1 MDGPLEQI
9 FTWLSRNISM
19 KVTYGP
25 DGWPVGLKTGQLYN
39 RDDDKPIYCA
49 KNNDTPRQ
57 ICKSFGQN
65 LSQFLKV
72 NRRFYGILS
81 PSSRFRTNTLVVL
94 PSKRTTPKKKRRR
107 TDSSYSCYKT
117 QDFDTIVKIAK
128 RFHCRPDLIVSLNK
142 KTIKDLHSHYFFKK
156 PTTLKVPKTLQI
168 KMENRRI
175 ENRRTRQGDA
185 FQAEVETHS
194 PFDMNKYRRSRHSI
208 LGKPMKWKSWNE
220 IWRVHIFLTER
231 AHLSRSDST
240 PRNPPPHICILLSPT
255 TWNKARAKCFD
266 NLKTHWLIERK
277 KCQKKHPTRKKLPYK

>member
-1 MDGPLEQI
+1 MK
-9 FTWLSRNISM
+9 

-65 LSQFLKV
+65 LTQFLKV

-107 TDSSYSCYKT
+107 TDSSYACYKT
-117 QDFDTIVKIAK
+117 QQFDTIVNIAK

-142 KTIKDLHSHYFFKK
+142 KAIKDLHAHYCFTK
-156 PTTLKVPKTLQI
+156 PTTLKVPKTYKI

-175 ENRRTRQGDA
+175 ENRRTRLGDA
-185 FQAEVETHS
+185 FQAEVETRS
-194 PFDMNKYRRSRHSI
+194 PFDMNKYRRSRHSL
-208 LGKPMKWKSWNE
+208 LGKPMK
-220 IWRVHIFLTER
+220 
-231 AHLSRSDST
+231 
-240 PRNPPPHICILLSPT
+240 
-255 TWNKARAKCFD
+255 
-266 NLKTHWLIERK
+266 
-277 KCQKKHPTRKKLPYK
+277 